1 VRKADA
7 QHWNEIGSR
16 RIRHEVSIFR
26 MNRCTL
32 RVALAAVHSRRKYRP
47 VIIVDRADKSSR
59 HETTAVS

>member
-1 VRKADA
+1 
-7 QHWNEIGSR
+7 
-16 RIRHEVSIFR
+16 